1 MNVKITSIPL
11 TYFILHFFFPMIFSV
26 VVCTMEWNRWP
37 LPPGKCQ
44 PFAMDLEHPGIL
56 KI

>member
-1 MNVKITSIPL
+1 MYENRNFKLFYS
-11 TYFILHFFFPMIFSV
+11 SV

-44 PFAMDLEHPGIL
+44 PFAFDKNQLGEEKL
-56 KI
+56 F